1 MKKILISG
9 LLVLVLLQ
17 FWGCATTQ
25 LQQGQKYTEDKD
37 YESALATFEAALEE
51 GSEDSTKIMTEM
63 GVTYFKTKEVDK
75 AFPLL
80 LKSFIRDTTNDR
92 AIFYLALIYEIHEKY
107 PYAVDM
113 YTRYYELST
122 SNKQKKRIQA
132 RMTQLARKRLR
143 QEMRATINQEEK
155 LSTASLDGN
164 SVAVFYFK
172 NAGNNEKLNPLQ
184 KGLADM
190 LITDLSKVKQLNVV
204 ERLKLQTM
212 MDEMKLSMTGLLA
225 KDSSPRFGK
234 LLGASKIIQGTYMDL
249 PEAKFQIDAGLVEVK
264 TIKPMQMASV
274 KGELLKFFEMEKD
287 LVFKVI
293 DEMDIEI
300 SQEERDAIQIIP
312 TENLLAFMAY
322 CRGLDYEDK
331 GMWNRAV
338 ESYGEAVNLDP
349 GFGQAQQNLSQSEE
363 ISEAGTEVAEFEV
376 AVMDETPTEEP
387 SEEAESVEVA
397 EEEPEQEVQ
406 ETDVD
411 LTSQMVHTGEVMTQI
426 FLPGVESREPVQEQ
440 ATPSFG
446 NSASFR
452 IIIPIPADARR

>member
-9 LLVLVLLQ
+9 WLFLVLLQ
-17 FWGCATTQ
+17 YWGCATTQ
-25 LQQGQKYTEDKD
+25 LQQGREYTDAKD
-37 YESALATFEAALEE
+37 YETALATFEASLEE
-51 GSEDSTKIMTEM
+51 GKEDSTKIMTEM
-63 GVTYFKTKEVDK
+63 GITWFKMKDVDK

-92 AIFYLALIYEIHEKY
+92 AIFYLALIYEIREKY
-107 PYAVDM
+107 PYAMDM
-113 YTRYYELST
+113 YNRYYELSK
-122 SNKQKKRIQA
+122 SDRQKKRIQA
-132 RMTQLARKRLR
+132 RMTQLARKKLQ
-143 QEMRATINQEEK
+143 QEMRETLSQEEI
-155 LSTASLDGN
+155 LSTESLDEN
-164 SVAVFYFK
+164 SVAVFYFR

-190 LITDLSKVKQLNVV
+190 LITDLSKVKQLNIV

-212 MDEMKLSMTGLLA
+212 MDEMELGMTGLMA

-264 TIKPMQMASV
+264 TIKPMQTASV
-274 KGELLKFFEMEKD
+274 NGELLKFFQMEKD

-293 DEMDIEI
+293 DEMGIEI

-322 CRGLDYEDK
+322 CQGLDYEDQ
-331 GMWNRAV
+331 GLWNRAA
-338 ESYGEAVNLDP
+338 EAYREAVNLDP
-349 GFGQAQQNLSQSEE
+349 GFGQAQQNFSQSQE
-363 ISEAGTEVAEFEV
+363 ISQTGTEVAEFEI
-376 AVMDETPTEEP
+376 AVMDEAPSGEP
-387 SEEAESVEVA
+387 SEEAEPVEVA
-397 EEEPEQEVQ
+397 EEESEEEIE
-406 ETDVD
+406 ETNVD
-411 LTSQMVHTGEVMTQI
+411 LTTQMIHTGEIMTQI

-440 ATPSFG
+440 VTPSFG
-446 NSASFR
+446 NAASFR